1 MRKKKQ
7 AELENNASPILA
19 AYEARVEAGIIQDD
33 DAQRKVIAHL
43 ERTLEYVSDASGA
56 FHKFFGLG
64 LPPEGKMNVYIW
76 GHVGRGKSMLMD
88 LFFDAAPVASKRR
101 VHFHAF
107 MQEVHR
113 RLHNYRQSKSGA
125 DPVIALARDIA
136 SETTLLCFDELQ
148 ATDVADATL
157 LYRLFEGLFAAGVT
171 ILSTS
176 NHPPVSLYTGGIQ
189 RERFTKFIELLKD
202 NMQVVSL
209 ASPSDYRYL
218 QLKSLHKTYHA
229 GAGAEAFIGEILAH
243 LNAASEPKYDLLVVH
258 GRSVNFMLYGE
269 DIGRFTFRELCEQP
283 LGAADY
289 LALSN
294 RLDTVILT
302 GIPALPPEK
311 RNEAKRFVTL
321 IDTLYE
327 RKVKLICTAATP
339 PEGIYAEGDGSFEF
353 ARTVSRLVEMQSA
366 NYLGHTDS
374 KVQSNST
381 EDFFQLSAEV
391 WDDGSSD
398 QVRGLKP

>member
-7 AELENNASPILA
+7 ATAELNDSPILA
-19 AYEARVEAGIIQDD
+19 AYEARVESGLIHNDE
-33 DAQRKVIAHL
+33 AQRNVILHL
-43 ERTLEYVSDASGA
+43 ERTLAHLRESTGA

-64 LPPEGKMNVYIW
+64 LPPEGKINLYIW
-76 GHVGRGKSMLMD
+76 GSVGRGKSMVMD
-88 LFFDAAPVASKRR
+88 LFFDAAPTTNKRR

-113 RLHNYRQSKSGA
+113 RLHNYRQNKSGA
-125 DPVIALARDIA
+125 DPVVTLARDIA
-136 SETTLLCFDELQ
+136 KETSLLCFDELQ

-157 LYRLFEGLFAAGVT
+157 LHRLFEGLFNAGVVVV
-171 ILSTS
+171 STS
-176 NHPPVSLYTGGIQ
+176 NHPPASLYTGGIQ
-189 RERFTKFIELLKD
+189 RERFNKFVALLKEQ
-202 NMQVVSL
+202 MQVISL
-209 ASPSDYRYL
+209 QSQSDYRYL
-218 QLKSLHKTYHA
+218 QLRSLQKTYHA
-229 GAGAEAFIGEILAH
+229 GAGAEAFINEILEH
-243 LNAASEPKYDLLVVH
+243 LNAKTDPVYDLLIVQ
-258 GRSVNFMLYGE
+258 GRSLSFMFYGE
-269 DIGRFTFRELCEQP
+269 GIGRFSFRELCEQP

-302 GIPALPPEK
+302 DIPALPPEK

-327 RKVKLICTAATP
+327 RKIKLICTATTE

-366 NYLGHTDS
+366 NYLEKRT
-374 KVQSNST
+374 
-381 EDFFQLSAEV
+381 
-391 WDDGSSD
+391 
-398 QVRGLKP
+398 